1 MKFNLWTFQ
10 HFSYDIFTYV
20 VGNNILFSRSCLT
33 NTFSSSGA
41 RLKPIITLAAVASHC
56 INTAAILTDARLAA
70 ALVQVCRSTE
80 QRMKE
85 EES

>member
-1 MKFNLWTFQ
+1 MKFDLWTFQ

-41 RLKPIITLAAVASHC
+41 RLKPIVTLAAVASHC

-70 ALVQVCRSTE
+70 ALVQVCQR
-80 QRMKE
+80 QRMRE